1 MSDLY
6 LIIEGVYCLSELLL
20 GSAVYC
26 SIVSLFAVALEA
38 FPTAD
43 SNASGYPVPL

>member
-1 MSDLY
+1 MSIVHNCDNGF
-6 LIIEGVYCLSELLL
+6 ISSEILL